1 MKQTLRNKLVANGI
15 VFKIYIVLFVALQG
29 ANIVLEYIKE
39 GYYAQ
44 PYYDYT
50 LTMGIS
56 KIQAQLS
63 YIFVFAVI
71 CDLVYIYYHVKKS
84 KDDKLIIF
92 HLIYFTFHYAITIAL
107 AKLLGIAVGNSLNGC
122 EMLVDVV
129 IILFVAFLLQQ
140 WKKKRKAY
148 EV

>member
-1 MKQTLRNKLVANGI
+1 
-15 VFKIYIVLFVALQG
+15 
-29 ANIVLEYIKE
+29 
-39 GYYAQ
+39 
-44 PYYDYT
+44 
-50 LTMGIS
+50 MGIS

-84 KDDKLIIF
+84 KDDKLIIY
-92 HLIYFTFHYAITIAL
+92 HLIYFTLHYAITIAL
-107 AKLLGIAVGNSLNGC
+107 ATLLGIAVGNSLNGC

-148 EV
+148 ES